1 MIEVRRYQA
10 SNFLEVTTFLRSIQ
24 SLDPDFDAPE
34 EAAFA
39 SFVNQS
45 VNRGG
50 KDFRLAYVGDRLVG
64 ALFSG
69 RYRVLD
75 RAHWV
80 RGFRIIVN
88 PQGRAL
94 GAADILHDVLND
106 QDKDS
111 ELIHR
116 TVLAGEQSCDSD
128 LLNDRGFELVQR
140 IMVMRRQ
147 GPPPP
152 LTVLPPDFT
161 LRDAD
166 IQQDA
171 PFITQLS
178 NVANRRTFGFAPLLE
193 SELKET
199 VDAPGGRLLVLES
212 KRGRVV
218 GSAQTL
224 PFFDNIG
231 VLHSVY
237 VDPEFQG
244 RGLGRFLVLAALNAL
259 AQHGF
264 RRIELS
270 VDEKNITANNLYSTL
285 DFGVYRVDETFER
298 IRAK

>member
-10 SNFLEVTTFLRSIQ
+10 SNFLEVTAFLRAVQ
-24 SLDPDFDAPE
+24 ALDPDFDAPE
-34 EAAFA
+34 DAAFA
-39 SFVNQS
+39 SFINQS

-50 KDFRLAYVGDRLVG
+50 RDFRLAYFGDRLVG

-88 PQGRAL
+88 PQGRVL
-94 GAADILHDVLND
+94 GAADLLHNVLNT
-106 QDKDS
+106 QDEDS
-111 ELIHR
+111 KLIHR

-128 LLNDRGFELVQR
+128 LLNERGFELVQR
-140 IMVMRRQ
+140 IKIMRRI

-152 LTVLPPDFT
+152 LTKLPATFSI
-161 LRDAD
+161 RDAD
-166 IQQDA
+166 IEQDA
-171 PFITQLS
+171 SFITRLS
-178 NVANRRTFGFAPLLE
+178 NVANRRTFGFAPLVE
-193 SELKET
+193 SELEET
-199 VDAPGGRLLVLES
+199 VDAPGGRLLVLETDQ
-212 KRGRVV
+212 GRVV

-237 VDPEFQG
+237 VDPQYQG
-244 RGLGRFLVLAALNAL
+244 LGLGRFLVLTALNVL

-264 RRIELS
+264 RCVELS
-270 VDEKNITANNLYSTL
+270 VDEKNLAANNLYSTL
-285 DFGVYRVDETFER
+285 NFEVYRIDETFER
-298 IRAK
+298 IRG